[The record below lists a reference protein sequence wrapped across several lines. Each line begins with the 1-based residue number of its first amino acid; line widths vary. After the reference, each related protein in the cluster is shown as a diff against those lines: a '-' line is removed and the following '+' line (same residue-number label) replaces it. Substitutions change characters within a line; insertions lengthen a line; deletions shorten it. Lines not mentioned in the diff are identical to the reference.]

1 MDYLDQLNWR
11 YATKRM
17 NGQKVNKSKI
27 DRIMEAIRLSASSL
41 GLQPYS
47 VILIENEE
55 IRKKLQ
61 PAVFNQPQVTEGSH
75 LLVFAVWNEISN
87 KRIDELIEL
96 TALERKVS
104 VESLAGYRSM
114 VQNFVNR
121 KDKYTIDNWNT
132 RQAYI
137 ALGTGLMAAA
147 MEKVD
152 ATPMEGFD
160 GAALDK
166 ILKLDQT
173 GLHSVVLL
181 ALGYRDSSVDKLS
194 GMKKVRRAK
203 DDIFETIDS
212 LG

>member
-104 VESLAGYRSM
+104 VESLAGYKSM
-114 VQNFVNR
+114 VQNFVNQKN
-121 KDKYTIDNWNT
+121 KDTIDNWNT

-166 ILKLDQT
+166 LLNLDQK

-181 ALGYRDSSVDKLS
+181 ALGHRDSSADKLS

-203 DDIFETIDS
+203 DQIFETIDS
-212 LG
+212 LV